1 MTPKLSI
8 LSLHCSLFTTGSW
21 VSHQKRCRL
30 ECNGEEG
37 KKEDDEKEEAAAAM
51 VVPPTAKSFS
61 GNKVHEWNTMI
72 SWLEKSIVLEW
83 LEKET
88 SRAGRKLGVNNNNS
102 NNNSSA
108 LSTWLL
114 QLHQQANAP
123 SSASSSGR
131 CSVHARRRKLQRM
144 VWRKRLRGKKSRG
157 TERGGRRRWCC
168 PIDFM
173 ERTQMAL
180 VFLRCSRSLLPGHFQ
195 ASNPKR
201 RKR

>member
-1 MTPKLSI
+1 MIRRDVGGGHLASSSRWLIRVCLILHRQISVRLILFFTHKSEYYRNFLFNHKMTPKLSI

-102 NNNSSA
+102 NNNSLA

-123 SSASSSGR
+123 SSATSS
-131 CSVHARRRKLQRM
+131 
-144 VWRKRLRGKKSRG
+144 
-157 TERGGRRRWCC
+157 TY
-168 PIDFM
+168 
-173 ERTQMAL
+173 
-180 VFLRCSRSLLPGHFQ
+180 
-195 ASNPKR
+195 
-201 RKR
+201 